1 MHACLNNVV
10 LNRDSVDQ
18 DNWYVLYTRPNFEK
32 RINKELNE
40 LGFYSYLP
48 LQKELRQWNDRKVW
62 IESPLFKSY
71 LFIKISLREKD
82 LAFKV
87 DGILRYVRIGSELA
101 RLSEQE
107 INRIKQLC
115 MYEGNIIID
124 YEKVGIGKKV
134 EFSEGVLK
142 GLKGILVET
151 NDNRKVKINIG
162 SLNCFAN
169 VIVDFDLISLK
180 YIS

>member
-71 LFIKISLREKD
+71 LFIKISLSLE
-82 LAFKV
+82 
-87 DGILRYVRIGSELA
+87 GLR
-101 RLSEQE
+101 Q
-107 INRIKQLC
+107 
-115 MYEGNIIID
+115 
-124 YEKVGIGKKV
+124 
-134 EFSEGVLK
+134 
-142 GLKGILVET
+142 
-151 NDNRKVKINIG
+151 
-162 SLNCFAN
+162 
-169 VIVDFDLISLK
+169 
-180 YIS
+180 